1 MSSPL
6 YEIHDL
12 KQSYGKGQPALDIAE
27 LSIRS
32 SGITGLVGPN
42 GSGKSTLLKVLSFLI
57 PYKSGRII
65 FDGRPAEGREES
77 IRREV
82 TYMLQDSYLLNRSVY
97 ENIAYGLKL
106 RGNIPDIKVRVNE
119 SLIQVGL
126 DPEKFAKRAWYQLSG
141 GEAQRV
147 ALAARLALR
156 PRVLLL
162 DEPTANVD
170 EANAQLVMEA
180 AVSAAKEYGAAV
192 IVATHDL
199 AWLYEM
205 STDIVSLYRGQVV
218 GSGAENLLQGKW
230 NNSGGCMVREFTD
243 GQAVFAYPPQTVR
256 ANAAMINPADV
267 RIAVGRPRTAHEVNV
282 IGGRIVQMT
291 LERATGSVL
300 VSTEVG
306 GNVIKTRV
314 GAAELD
320 RLGLFPSQEVYLTF
334 PYSAVRWIL

>member
-1 MSSPL
+1 MSSLL
-6 YEIHDL
+6 YEIRDL
-12 KQSYGKGQPALDIAE
+12 KQRYGKGPLSLDIAE

-57 PYKSGRII
+57 TYQSGSII
-65 FDGRPAEGREES
+65 FDGLPSEGREGA

-82 TYMLQDSYLLNRSVY
+82 TYLLQDSYLLNRSVY

-106 RGNIPDIKVRVNE
+106 RGDVPDIKERVRE
-119 SLIQVGL
+119 SLTQVGL
-126 DPEKFAKRAWYQLSG
+126 DPEKFAQRPWYQLSG
-141 GEAQRV
+141 GEVQRV

-170 EANAQLVMEA
+170 EASAQLVMEA
-180 AVSAAKEYGAAV
+180 AVSAANEYGTTV

-205 STDIVSLYRGQVV
+205 STDVVSLYRGRVV

-230 NNSGGCMVREFTD
+230 RLTGGYMVREFID
-243 GQAVFAYPPQTVR
+243 GQAVFAYQPQSGR
-256 ANAAMINPADV
+256 PNAAMLNSAGV
-267 RIAVGRPRTAHEVNV
+267 RLFVERPDAAHDMN
-282 IGGRIVQMT
+282 IIRGRIVQMT
-291 LERATGSVL
+291 LERATDSVL
-300 VSTEVG
+300 VSIEVG
-306 GNVIKTRV
+306 ENVIKTRME
-314 GAAELD
+314 AAELN
-320 RLGLFPSQEVYLTF
+320 RLELCPSKRVYLAF
-334 PYSAVRWIL
+334 SYAAVRWI